1 MKWWM
6 TITRKSKKDKPVG
19 FMKSISCLTNHIACN
34 EISSGVDKGST
45 MYVVYLAFS
54 RAFGMV
60 SHITVVA

>member
-6 TITRKSKKDKPVG
+6 TITRKNKKDKPVG
-19 FMKSISCLTNHIACN
+19 FMTSISCLTNHIAYN
-34 EISSGVDKGST
+34 EMSSGVDKGST